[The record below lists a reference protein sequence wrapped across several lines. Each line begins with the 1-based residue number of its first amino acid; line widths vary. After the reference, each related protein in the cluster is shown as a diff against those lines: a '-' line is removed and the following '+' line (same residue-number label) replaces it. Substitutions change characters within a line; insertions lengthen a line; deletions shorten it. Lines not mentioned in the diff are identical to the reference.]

1 MLSDDKI
8 SHLSH
13 VLLKGLLEKKLVTLH
28 DEEGAVRKEI
38 KRAVVAELQVGAE
51 IDAAVKKKI
60 ESLSRRPVEGSA
72 EWDILYRKFFDE
84 EEVRRGRR

>member
-1 MLSDDKI
+1 MLSEDKI

-13 VLLKGLLEKKLVTLH
+13 VLLKGLLDRKLVTLH

-38 KRAVVAELQVGAE
+38 KRAIAAELRVGAE
-51 IDAAVKKKI
+51 IDAAARKKL
-60 ESLSRRPVEGSA
+60 ESLSRKPVEGSA
-72 EWDILYRKFFDE
+72 EWDVLYRKFFDE

>member
-1 MLSDDKI
+1 MLSGDKI

-13 VLLKGLLEKKLVTLH
+13 LLLKGLLDRKLVTLH

-38 KRAVVAELQVGAE
+38 KRAIAAELKIGE
-51 IDAAVKKKI
+51 DIDAVVKKKI
-60 ESLSRRPVEGSA
+60 ESLSRKPVEGSA
-72 EWDILYRKFFDE
+72 EWDVLYRKFFDE